1 MLLKLSRSLF
11 LEVLMCCLLRREVGD
26 FQVCDFGLSR
36 QKHNTFLTSKSS
48 AGTVNF
54 LTQF

>member
-1 MLLKLSRSLF
+1 MLFAKMR
-11 LEVLMCCLLRREVGD
+11 CRG

-36 QKHNTFLTSKSS
+36 QKHNTFLTSKSG

-54 LTQF
+54 LNTILIEDFGVRFIEP